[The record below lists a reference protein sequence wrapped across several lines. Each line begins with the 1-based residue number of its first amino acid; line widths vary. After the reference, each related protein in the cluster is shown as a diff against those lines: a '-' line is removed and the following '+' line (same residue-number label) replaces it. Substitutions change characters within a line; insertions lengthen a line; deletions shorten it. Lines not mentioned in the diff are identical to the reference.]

1 MEIEKKYLVCRTP
14 EHLEGYDHSRMEQ
27 GYLNQK
33 PVMRIRKT
41 DEEYCFTYKSKREAA
56 CADPVCINHEVELPL
71 SREAYEHLR
80 EKIDGC
86 MIEKTR
92 YRIPDGPYTIELDV
106 FHGKYEG
113 MILAEVEFPTE
124 QEAQAYVPP
133 DWFGENVSSDY
144 RYTNASLA
152 LTGLSGFL

>member
-1 MEIEKKYLVCRTP
+1 MEIEKKYLVRRIP
-14 EHLEGYDHSRMEQ
+14 EHLEEYDHSWMEQ

-33 PVMRIRKT
+33 PVIRIRKT
-41 DEEYCFTYKSKREAA
+41 DEKYCFTYKSKRESLCAA
-56 CADPVCINHEVELPL
+56 PVCVNHEVELPL
-71 SREAYEHLR
+71 TKEAYEHLR

-92 YRIPDGPYTIELDV
+92 YRIRYGSYTIELDV

-113 MILAEVEFPTE
+113 MLLAEVEFPTE
-124 QEAQAYVPP
+124 QEAQAFVPP
-133 DWFGENVSSDY
+133 DWFGENVSGDY

-152 LTGLSGFL
+152 LSGFL